1 MQAPLPDRPP
11 RGGAGLTTL
20 IYAPY
25 GAAVMG
31 QKRKAAILAGIAATA
46 AAVAAAAALGGS
58 TPPPL
63 ADGVDAEHG
72 TTIDVG
78 IVPEDS
84 PDPSDMSKEVRHYVV
99 TASDAPSLDP

>member
-1 MQAPLPDRPP
+1 
-11 RGGAGLTTL
+11 
-20 IYAPY
+20 
-25 GAAVMG
+25 MG
-31 QKRKAAILAGIAATA
+31 QMRKAAIVAGIAATA
-46 AAVAAAAALGGS
+46 AAVAAVAALGGS
-58 TPPPL
+58 APPPPL

-72 TTIDVG
+72 TTIGVG